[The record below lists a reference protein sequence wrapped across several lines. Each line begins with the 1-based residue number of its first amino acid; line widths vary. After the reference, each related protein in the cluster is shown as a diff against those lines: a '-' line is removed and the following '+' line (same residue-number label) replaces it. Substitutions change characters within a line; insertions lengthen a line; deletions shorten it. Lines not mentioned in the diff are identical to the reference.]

1 MPSRTHKEL
10 EQSLKKG
17 QIEPVYFLYGPEA
30 HLRDQAVREITEAA
44 LRGTLLRE
52 FNDSSFN
59 LFSDDVR
66 DAIAAAEQLPM
77 MSDRR
82 VIRLRNFARLRE
94 SDEAENVS
102 KSDKMKSHTPS
113 EILLAYLERPVETSV
128 VIFVGDDLD
137 KRKKLGK
144 KLLSGAGAFEFQPLK
159 PYELP
164 TWIKTHLRTI
174 NADIE
179 PRALSQLIEL
189 SASDLSALTQELNK
203 LATAALPSGR
213 ITAELVDQLVTRSR
227 EHMNWDL
234 TDNIVSRN
242 RRAALKVLRD
252 FLDDGVEPVLLT
264 GVIAGTFRRMALAK
278 ALQARGAAPGEI
290 FREVRVPPFKQRDYL
305 SMLSRI
311 DSADMSR
318 MIQRIAETDLAIKT
332 SKATPRMQMEMLVCE
347 LMI

>member
-1 MPSRTHKEL
+1 MPARARKDL

-17 QIEPVYFLYGPEA
+17 QIEPFYFLYGAETY
-30 HLRDQAVREITEAA
+30 LRDQAVRAIADAA
-44 LRGTLLRE
+44 LQGTLLRE

-59 LFSDDVR
+59 LLNNDVR

-77 MSDRR
+77 MSERR
-82 VIRLRNFARLRE
+82 VICLRNFARLRE
-94 SDEAENVS
+94 NDE
-102 KSDKMKSHTPS
+102 

-128 VIFVGDDLD
+128 VLFVGDDLD

-144 KLLSGAGAFEFQPLK
+144 KLMAGAGAFEFQPLK
-159 PYELP
+159 SNELP
-164 TWIKTHLRTI
+164 AWIKTHLKNI
-174 NADIE
+174 NAEIE
-179 PRALSQLIEL
+179 PQAISRLIEA
-189 SASDLSALTQELNK
+189 ASDLTTLTNELNK
-203 LATAALPSGR
+203 LAAAALPSGR
-213 ITAELVDQLVTRSR
+213 ITAELVDQLVSRSR

-242 RRAALKVLRD
+242 RRAALKVIRE

-278 ALQARGAAPGEI
+278 ALHSRGASPGEI
-290 FREVRVPPFKQRDYL
+290 FSEVRVPQFKQGAYL
-305 SMLSRI
+305 SMLNRMDSATMSRI
-311 DSADMSR
+311 L
-318 MIQRIAETDLAIKT
+318 QRIAETDLNIKT

>member
-1 MPSRTHKEL
+1 MPARTRKDL

-17 QIEPVYFLYGPEA
+17 QIEPVYFLYGPES

-44 LRGTLLRE
+44 LRETLLRE

-77 MSDRR
+77 MSERR
-82 VIRLRNFARLRE
+82 VVCLRNFGRLRE
-94 SDEAENVS
+94 SDEDENVS
-102 KSDKMKSHTPS
+102 QPNKRKSQMPS

-128 VIFVGDDLD
+128 VIFVGDDID

-159 PYELP
+159 PNELP
-164 TWIKTHLRTI
+164 SWIKTHLRTI

-179 PRALSQLIEL
+179 PRAMSQLIEL
-189 SASDLSALTQELNK
+189 SASNLSALTQELNK

-278 ALQARGAAPGEI
+278 ALQASGATSSQI
-290 FREVRVPPFKQRDYL
+290 FSEVRVPPFKQRDYL
-305 SMLSRI
+305 AMLSRI
-311 DSADMSR
+311 DSADMAR

>member
-1 MPSRTHKEL
+1 MPARTRRDL
-10 EQSLKKG
+10 EQSLKQG
-17 QIEPVYFLYGPEA
+17 QIEPFYFLYGPETY
-30 HLRDQAVREITEAA
+30 LRDQAVREIVDTA

-77 MSDRR
+77 MSERR
-82 VIRLRNFARLRE
+82 VIRLRNFGRLRE
-94 SDEAENVS
+94 ADE
-102 KSDKMKSHTPS
+102 
-113 EILLAYLERPVETSV
+113 EILLAYIERPVETSV
-128 VIFVGDDLD
+128 VIFAGDDID

-144 KLLSGAGAFEFQPLK
+144 KLMSAPGAFEFQSLK
-159 PYELP
+159 PNELP
-164 TWIKTHLRTI
+164 SWIKADLKRF

-179 PRALSQLIEL
+179 TRALSQLIEL
-189 SASDLSALTQELNK
+189 TGNNLSALTNELNK
-203 LATAALPSGR
+203 LAAAALPSGR
-213 ITAELVDQLVTRSR
+213 ITSDLVEQLVSRSR

-278 ALQARGAAPGEI
+278 ALQSRGASPGEI
-290 FREVRVPPFKQRDYL
+290 FSEVRVPSWKQRDYL
-305 SMLSRI
+305 AMLNRI
-311 DSADMSR
+311 EPATMAR
-318 MIQRIAETDLAIKT
+318 IIRRIAETDLAIKT

-347 LMI
+347 LMM

>member
-1 MPSRTHKEL
+1 MPARTRKDL
-10 EQSLKKG
+10 VQSLKQG
-17 QIEPVYFLYGPEA
+17 QIEPVYFLYGPESY
-30 HLRDQAVREITEAA
+30 LRDQALREIAETA

-59 LFSDDVR
+59 LLSSDVR

-77 MSDRR
+77 MSERR
-82 VIRLRNFARLRE
+82 VVRLRNFARLRE
-94 SDEAENVS
+94 SDE
-102 KSDKMKSHTPS
+102 
-113 EILLAYLERPVETSV
+113 EILLKYIERPVETSV
-128 VIFVGDDLD
+128 VIFAGDDLD

-144 KLLSGAGAFEFQPLK
+144 KLMSGAGAFEFQSPK
-159 PYELP
+159 PNELP
-164 TWIKTHLRTI
+164 AWIKAHLKSI

-189 SASDLSALTQELNK
+189 SASDLSALTNELNK

-213 ITAELVDQLVTRSR
+213 ITSALVDQLVSRSR

-264 GVIAGTFRRMALAK
+264 GVIAGTFRRLALAK
-278 ALQARGAAPGEI
+278 AMHSQGASSGQI
-290 FREVRVPPFKQRDYL
+290 FSEVRVPPFKQRDYL
-305 SMLSRI
+305 AMLNRI
-311 DSADMSR
+311 DSNTMSR